1 MSKGLWKPLI
11 DKVENMISTL
21 VTTVLSEK
29 DKTQR
34 VSRSIATPT
43 TDGPQGG
50 LQYSLNASTTF
61 FIFT

>member
-1 MSKGLWKPLI
+1 
-11 DKVENMISTL
+11 MISTL